1 MSDVHATSQ
10 VSSSSS
16 SHLMGA
22 LTYFLSPLTGIVF
35 LLVEK
40 RDPFIRF
47 HAMQSTLF
55 GVGMIVLW
63 IALSIATTALAI
75 VPVVGWVIG
84 ILATL
89 GLTILGFVFWL
100 VLMIQA
106 FQGKEWEAP
115 IVGKYARR
123 QVPAA

>member
-1 MSDVHATSQ
+1 MSEAHANSQ
-10 VSSSSS
+10 ASSGSSSN
-16 SHLMGA
+16 LMGA
-22 LTYFLSPLTGIVF
+22 LTYFLSPFTGIVF

-63 IALSIATTALAI
+63 IALSIVATALAV
-75 VPVVGWVIG
+75 VPVVGWIIG
-84 ILATL
+84 LLATL
-89 GLTILGFVFWL
+89 GLTIVGFVLWL

-106 FQGKEWEAP
+106 FLGKEWEAP

-123 QVPAA
+123 HAPAV